1 MSEQLKDQYNLV
13 IVGSGAAGLVGAIAA
28 AKRGLSV
35 VIIEKAKVWGGTT
48 ALSGG
53 AMWIPCNHFMA
64 RDGEPDSYED
74 AMGYLKTALEDAGPA
89 TTEERQR
96 AFLQG
101 APRMLKLVMD
111 EGANLTREPY

>member
-1 MSEQLKDQYNLV
+1 MSEQLKDQYDLV

-64 RDGEPDSYED
+64 RDGEPTNWAKRSTLY
-74 AMGYLKTALEDAGPA
+74 AAIRGIF
-89 TTEERQR
+89 RR
-96 AFLQG
+96 VS
-101 APRMLKLVMD
+101 R
-111 EGANLTREPY
+111 